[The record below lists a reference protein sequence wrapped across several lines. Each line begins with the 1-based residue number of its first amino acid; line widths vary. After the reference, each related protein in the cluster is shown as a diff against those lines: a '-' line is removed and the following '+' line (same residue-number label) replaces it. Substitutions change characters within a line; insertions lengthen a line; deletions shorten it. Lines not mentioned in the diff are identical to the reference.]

1 MDPDGGRDLAGYLGA
16 FSDSTIPGDCRTTA
30 VHPTDDVDA
39 EARNRGAKFERFKV
53 SLQAEMV
60 RVEGEIVIISCE
72 QCGNRHG
79 ILIDHVHPEILSVCS
94 CGSCRHPLFSAEEL
108 RANQF
113 EDC

>member
-1 MDPDGGRDLAGYLGA
+1 M
-16 FSDSTIPGDCRTTA
+16 
-30 VHPTDDVDA
+30 
-39 EARNRGAKFERFKV
+39 